1 MNCLC
6 RQSLLATLLLA
17 TSSASAQRK
26 YSDLQNFGLNGPVR
40 SIETRRDIVAND
52 PREQGQRYD
61 PSDICTICT
70 FDRRGDITE
79 RDNGWG
85 PNGVYGTTR
94 TTYDS
99 NGWPIETISFDDS
112 GTETSRTTSI
122 NGPHGPLE
130 THFWSKGTLIATGLS
145 RYDESGNEIF
155 SEHRNAAGDVDYE
168 CTRRFDGH
176 GNMLEVIISQ
186 GHRFFSRELSRY
198 DEGGTLLEWLT
209 YDRDDNLLLHATFNS
224 AGLTS
229 WWMKPHSGFG
239 IGFNIPSSQDQDVS
253 VGYSS
258 REDGKLERTEYHTA
272 GRRGNVEPAEVL
284 RYSSEGQ
291 LEEHVGFRYTRD
303 AFDNW
308 IEREMTVW
316 DATTGAEVL
325 VRRDKR
331 AIFYY

>member
-1 MNCLC
+1 MRESRLAKDLP
-6 RQSLLATLLLA
+6 RLIYHRRALSKELLIRAVTG
-17 TSSASAQRK
+17 TS
-26 YSDLQNFGLNGPVR
+26 F
-40 SIETRRDIVAND
+40 
-52 PREQGQRYD
+52 
-61 PSDICTICT
+61 
-70 FDRRGDITE
+70 FIT
-79 RDNGWG
+79 G
-85 PNGVYGTTR
+85 
-94 TTYDS
+94 
-99 NGWPIETISFDDS
+99 
-112 GTETSRTTSI
+112 
-122 NGPHGPLE
+122 
-130 THFWSKGTLIATGLS
+130 
-145 RYDESGNEIF
+145 
-155 SEHRNAAGDVDYE
+155 DYE

-186 GHRFFSRELSRY
+186 GHGFFSRELSRY

-239 IGFNIPSSQDQDVS
+239 IGFHIPSSQDQDVS

-258 REDGKLERTEYHTA
+258 REDGKLERTEYHSA

-325 VRRDKR
+325 VRRGKR